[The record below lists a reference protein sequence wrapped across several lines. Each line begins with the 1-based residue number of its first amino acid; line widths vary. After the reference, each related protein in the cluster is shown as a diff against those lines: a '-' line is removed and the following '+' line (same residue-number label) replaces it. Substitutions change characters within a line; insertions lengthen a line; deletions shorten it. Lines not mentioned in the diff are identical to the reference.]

1 MSETNSSTSS
11 SSSSSTSSTDVVS
24 NKELVTSTSSI
35 DEETKRKSCSHL
47 INQSKSNE
55 TSGAATTSC
64 EQTTKVEVVSE
75 LSKIKITQAKTA
87 KPPVNKKKQAA
98 SNAGINGESSR
109 SHIELQNLAQR
120 NSTNAND
127 RRSFSVIVNG
137 ANVKSN
143 AVVNSSQ
150 TSNLNKNNAQSTK
163 SLSASKNALNSTVKM
178 NNTAF
183 NTNISKSA
191 IDVNQQQSRQ
201 TSTDKS

>member
-1 MSETNSSTSS
+1 
-11 SSSSSTSSTDVVS
+11 
-24 NKELVTSTSSI
+24 VTSTSSI
-35 DEETKRKSCSHL
+35 DEETKRKSGSHL
-47 INQSKSNE
+47 INQPKLNE
-55 TSGAATTSC
+55 ITAC
-64 EQTTKVEVVSE
+64 DNKTTKLEVVSE

-87 KPPVNKKKQAA
+87 KPPVNKSKQ
-98 SNAGINGESSR
+98 AGINGESSR

-120 NSTNAND
+120 NSTNTNE

-137 ANVKSN
+137 ANVTKSN
-143 AVVNSSQ
+143 AVVNSLQ
-150 TSNLNKNNAQSTK
+150 ASNLNKNNAQSTK